1 MHFIVQSSNQNSS
14 SKRLLTAHTLLCER
28 RILKSRL
35 AVDLVEWFSYP
46 IINIL
51 FGTITTTNN
60 NNLYFSSIL
69 LFFFLHENAKQADAP
84 LHARY
89 VLK

>member
-1 MHFIVQSSNQNSS
+1 MHFIVQSANYNSS
-14 SKRLLTAHTLLCER
+14 SKRLLTAHRLLCER

-35 AVDLVEWFSYP
+35 AVDLVEWFTYA

-51 FGTITTTNN
+51 FGTITTKNN

-69 LFFFLHENAKQADAP
+69 LFLLHENAKQADAP